1 MTAPEW
7 IDHDEITRRV
17 SHDRARRLLG
27 QALTDGFDPT
37 GEPPR
42 TAADAAD
49 GHLLF
54 MPSTVGAATGIKL
67 LSVSPDNPA
76 RGFPRI
82 QGWYILMD
90 SDTLTP
96 TVLLDGTA
104 LTTIRTPAVSM
115 LGVEYLCPEQV
126 DQVLFIG
133 SGPQTVAHAE
143 ALLALRRPARA
154 VLSARNAE
162 RAAATAARIT
172 ELGIPCEVVEAAD
185 LPSAARASQ
194 LIICATSTA
203 EPVLESD
210 WVADGTCI
218 VAIGSHE
225 PDRRELTGE
234 LMSRSLV
241 VVEDVDTALREAGD
255 VVRAIDEGNL
265 DRASLRTLREVVLG
279 EITAPVDRPTV
290 VKTVGMGWQDLVIA
304 AGAADPR

>member
-1 MTAPEW
+1 M
-7 IDHDEITRRV
+7 
-17 SHDRARRLLG
+17 
-27 QALTDGFDPT
+27 
-37 GEPPR
+37 
-42 TAADAAD
+42 
-49 GHLLF
+49 
-54 MPSTVGAATGIKL
+54 
-67 LSVSPDNPA
+67 
-76 RGFPRI
+76 
-82 QGWYILMD
+82 
-90 SDTLTP
+90 
-96 TVLLDGTA
+96 
-104 LTTIRTPAVSM
+104 
-115 LGVEYLCPEQV
+115 
-126 DQVLFIG
+126 
-133 SGPQTVAHAE
+133 AHAE

-255 VVRAIDEGNL
+255 VVRAIDEGHL